1 MAAPLKP
8 WQRRMRL
15 AGWSIIALF
24 AAGVAAF
31 ALKLRHDIVTYVDE
45 PELLP
50 AGVSFSTADY
60 IISEVLFTA
69 EDIKVYAYRWGP
81 EERFRIVV
89 LRPGE
94 DGVEDCIGG
103 EAFDRWFF
111 QTTEMYVGPALEVPV
126 ANKASDWAVFELIK
140 YETPVEENDTRM
152 LLPTRPGEPII
163 VEWAHIPGQYPA
175 EWDPELFALVKQGC
189 AGLGAKSD

>member
-15 AGWSIIALF
+15 AGWAIIALF

-69 EDIKVYAYRWGP
+69 EDIKFYAYRWGP

-94 DGVEDCIGG
+94 DGVEECSGG

-111 QTTEMYVGPALEVPV
+111 QTTELYVGPALEVPV
-126 ANKASDWAVFELIK
+126 ANKASDWAVFELSNTRRRSRKMTRACSCRRGPASRSSSNGRTSPASIPRSG
-140 YETPVEENDTRM
+140 TPSSSR
-152 LLPTRPGEPII
+152 
-163 VEWAHIPGQYPA
+163 W
-175 EWDPELFALVKQGC
+175 
-189 AGLGAKSD
+189 